1 METSKNNPFGEILY
15 FKIRINIRVG
25 LGISELESVLTG
37 GNMQE
42 KKDASSVRDPES
54 RGGCRFHGRFVFK
67 P

>member
-1 METSKNNPFGEILY
+1 METSKNNSFGEILY

-54 RGGCRFHGRFVFK
+54 RGVCPFHGRFVFK